1 MNKEENE
8 KRLERLK
15 GIVRSMPDKPGSYQ
29 FYDADGVIIYV
40 GKAKNLKA
48 RVSSYF
54 HTEVDRFK
62 TKVLVSKIE
71 GITYT
76 VVNSEEDALL
86 LENSLIKKYN
96 PKYNVLLKDGKTY
109 PSICITNEMFPRIFK
124 TRTINKKWG
133 SYYGPYSHLGSMYAV
148 LELIKKLYHPRT
160 CKMPITKDGIEKKR
174 YSVCLDYHIKNCGG
188 PCIGRQTMEEYQ
200 KNIAQAR
207 EILKGKTR
215 RVLKSLREEMEAL
228 AAQLEFEKAEEVK
241 RKYLLID
248 SFCAKSEVVSHTI
261 DNIDVFSITSD
272 EKKAYINYIHVTEG
286 NINQSFTFEYH
297 KKLDET
303 DEELL
308 ALGIVEM
315 RERFKS
321 DSKEIILPFSIDI
334 PLEGIV
340 VTIPQRGDKK
350 TLLDLSV
357 MNGKQYKFDR
367 LKQAEKLNP
376 EQKQT
381 RLMKELQEKLGLPRL
396 PYHIECFDNSNI
408 SGSDAVAG
416 CVVFQGLK
424 PARKEYRKYHIKTV
438 VGPDDYASMQEVVR
452 RRYSRM
458 IEEQTPL
465 PDLIITDGGQG
476 QMSVVRQVVEGE
488 LSLRIPIAGLAKNE
502 RHRTNELLYG
512 NPPQTIAMKTDSEL
526 FRVLTQIQDEV
537 HRYAISFH
545 RNLRSKNQLKSEL
558 DEIKGIGPKS
568 KAALLEQ
575 LKSVKQIQAASKE
588 QLIDILGEAKGTI
601 VYTHFHP

>member
-124 TRTINKKWG
+124 TRIINKKWG

-174 YSVCLDYHIKNCGG
+174 YNVCLDYHIKNCGG
-188 PCIGRQTMEEYQ
+188 PCIGKQTMEEYQ

-215 RVLKSLREEMEAL
+215 KVLKSLREEMEAL

-488 LSLRIPIAGLAKNE
+488 LNLRIPIAGLAKNE

-588 QLIDILGEAKGTI
+588 QLIDILGEAKGTV